1 MGSQVTAMCRCGLEV
16 NVLIGG
22 GMANFTT
29 TCYFPCLCE
38 ACHKIVQVNL
48 LAKTKQCP
56 KCKSPALIS
65 YDDPRLSE
73 SPGTRVVADWNV
85 QEQLGRYLMLTDGNY
100 MCPKCNKM
108 SLRFRDS
115 GSLWD

>member
-1 MGSQVTAMCRCGLEV
+1 MGSQVTATCRCGLEV

-38 ACHKIVQVNL
+38 ACHNIVQVNL

-115 GSLWD
+115 GSRWD

>member
-1 MGSQVTAMCRCGLEV
+1 MGSQVTATCRCGLEV

-38 ACHKIVQVNL
+38 ACHNIVQVNL
-48 LAKTKQCP
+48 FAKGKQCP
-56 KCKSPALIS
+56 KCKSPVPIS

-73 SPGTRVVADWNV
+73 SPGERAVAEWNM
-85 QEQLGRYLMLTDGNY
+85 QEQLGRELMLTDGNH
-100 MCPKCNKM
+100 MCPKCSKM

-115 GSLWD
+115 GLCWD

>member
-1 MGSQVTAMCRCGLEV
+1 MGSEVTATCRCGLEV

-38 ACHKIVQVNL
+38 ACHNIVEVNL
-48 LAKTKQCP
+48 LAKTKRCP
-56 KCKSPALIS
+56 ECKSLALIA
-65 YDDPRLSE
+65 YDDPRLSKT
-73 SPGTRVVADWNV
+73 PGKCIVAKWCIEDPL
-85 QEQLGRYLMLTDGNY
+85 EKDLILTNGKY

-108 SLRFRDS
+108 YLRFRDS
-115 GSLWD
+115 GLCWD